1 MPSAWV
7 SACAGWAVVRVG
19 GMAKQAGAWDGA
31 DRAGGREKG
40 NGPGQDFGGLGQVWL
55 GKLAGLRLGGLGW
68 FGLEGLGW
76 LGLRPVR
83 GVSFWN

>member
-1 MPSAWV
+1 MTSA
-7 SACAGWAVVRVG
+7 AVRLS
-19 GMAKQAGAWDGA
+19 
-31 DRAGGREKG
+31 AGGF
-40 NGPGQDFGGLGQVWL
+40 GPRGVLALCAQGSEGGLGWAQSRPETMVCAPVWL
-55 GKLAGLRLGGLGW
+55 GKLAGLRLGGLGG